1 MNGMKLLNLIMLV
14 DLKKLIKMKNR
25 FIKWFEIN
33 FGWFFIN
40 GRKQAAWAEYL
51 RKKYENKN

>member
-1 MNGMKLLNLIMLV
+1 MKTKFYNIT
-14 DLKKLIKMKNR
+14 
-25 FIKWFEIN
+25 KWFEIN

-51 RKKYENKN
+51 RKKYKNESN

>member
-1 MNGMKLLNLIMLV
+1 MNLLNLIMLV
-14 DLKKLIKMKNR
+14 DLQKLIKMKNR

-33 FGWFFIN
+33 FGSFFIN